1 MSVTPPSAT
10 FWMIM
15 SRFTLLAARA
25 ENIFAATAG
34 ASGSPRTV
42 TFTSDVS
49 LAMPV
54 MTASS
59 ISYSS
64 LI

>member
-1 MSVTPPSAT
+1 
-10 FWMIM
+10 MII
-15 SRFTLLAARA
+15 SRFTLLAASA
-25 ENIFAATAG
+25 ENTFAATLG
-34 ASGSPRTV
+34 ASGTWRTV
-42 TFTSDVS
+42 TFTSEVS

-64 LI
+64 FT